1 MIELLY
7 FKKRKFKSLTIDGL
21 VVIEVSERIQKGV
34 KRIYFKCESIK
45 RLNRNNSHT
54 KTLKDTNQ
62 VISRKVGQNQGW
74 PILAHLYTIRHLHSK
89 QTGE

>member
-21 VVIEVSERIQKGV
+21 VVIEVSERIQKGS

-45 RLNRNNSHT
+45 RLNRNNSQT
-54 KTLKDTNQ
+54 KTLKETYRA
-62 VISRKVGQNQGW
+62 ISRKVGQIQGW
-74 PILAHLYTIRHLHSK
+74 PILAHLYTKRHLLK
-89 QTGE
+89 Q

>member
-54 KTLKDTNQ
+54 NILKGNKQ
-62 VISRKVGQNQGW
+62 AYSRKD
-74 PILAHLYTIRHLHSK
+74 K
-89 QTGE
+89 